1 VSPVYELTLLHWE
14 KQLQRD
20 LGKSI
25 LNLVTALSAYAAEVS
40 TSQFCR
46 AVRNLQT
53 HGSCWTRK
61 LVVLIWLLCHRLH
74 FGIRF

>member
-25 LNLVTALSAYAAEVS
+25 LNLVTALSGYAAEVRA
-40 TSQFCR
+40 SQFCR
-46 AVRNLQT
+46 AVPNLQT
-53 HGSCWTRK
+53 TC
-61 LVVLIWLLCHRLH
+61 I
-74 FGIRF
+74 